1 MANGQPGSEGGWR
14 ADITKKKPG
23 SSLVVVLGSW
33 FVQWLI
39 SVRAHVWLK
48 LARRITSVMVVEL
61 V

>member
-1 MANGQPGSEGGWR
+1 MAGR
-14 ADITKKKPG
+14 HYLKRPG

-39 SVRAHVWLK
+39 SVRARVWLK
-48 LARRITSVMVVEL
+48 LTRKNTSVMVVEL